1 MWRIFLLLFPAQAL
15 ADSLVALRTLPPRS
29 VLTAEDVTLVAAE
42 IDGAMTEIAPALG
55 LEVKTTIY
63 AGRPVQARNLSPPAL
78 VDRNQIVVLAFV
90 SGGLT
95 ILAEGRALERGA
107 EGERIRALNLAS
119 KTTISGRIDRQGRLI
134 VGERP

>member
-1 MWRIFLLLFPAQAL
+1 MWRLLLLFIPAQAL

-29 VLTAEDVTLVAAE
+29 VLTAEDVILVAAE

-55 LEVKTTIY
+55 LEVRTTIY

-78 VDRNQIVVLAFV
+78 VDRNQIVALVFSA
-90 SGGLT
+90 GGLT
-95 ILAEGRALERGA
+95 IMAEGRALERGA
-107 EGERIRALNLAS
+107 EGDLIRALNLAS
-119 KTTISGRIDRQGRLI
+119 KSTISGRVDRQGRLI